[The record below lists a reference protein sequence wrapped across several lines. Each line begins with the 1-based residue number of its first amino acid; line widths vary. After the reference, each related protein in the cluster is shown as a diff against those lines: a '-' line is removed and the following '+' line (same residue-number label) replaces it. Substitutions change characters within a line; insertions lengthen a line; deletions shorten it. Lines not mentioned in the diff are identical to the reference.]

1 MLENSDQ
8 DSEEKLPTIAEN
20 IVQEDI
26 EELRKQLVADVTKN
40 AHKKVMMRQ
49 ASILNNILGGL
60 GVQNMN
66 NLVVQKKKSV
76 NSSVMETDE
85 EDSDSVESF
94 HS

>member
-66 NLVVQKKKSV
+66 NLPIAKKKSV

>member
-66 NLVVQKKKSV
+66 NLVV
-76 NSSVMETDE
+76 
-85 EDSDSVESF
+85 
-94 HS
+94 